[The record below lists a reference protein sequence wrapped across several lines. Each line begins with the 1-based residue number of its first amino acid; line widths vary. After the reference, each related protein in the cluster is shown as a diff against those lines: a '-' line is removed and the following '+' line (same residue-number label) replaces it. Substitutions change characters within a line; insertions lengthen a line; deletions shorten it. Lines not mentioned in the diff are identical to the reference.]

1 LPAYPTTSNPPPY
14 NTRVCV
20 LHKHTLGSRP
30 CSVVGDL
37 QHTLLECPHMR
48 THMRSVYPTFNPTS
62 IGAFF
67 KNQDLQT
74 LAMQSSSIMSFISK
88 LA

>member
-1 LPAYPTTSNPPPY
+1 
-14 NTRVCV
+14 
-20 LHKHTLGSRP
+20 
-30 CSVVGDL
+30 
-37 QHTLLECPHMR
+37 MR
-48 THMRSVYPTFNPTS
+48 THMRSIYPTFNPTS